1 MVLLRAFYSVC
12 VFLVGAVA
20 LVMPRGYSVGFFL
33 ACLTGLLLW
42 LPCRAGLWDSKTKWL
57 IGPCLVYAVGH
68 MAIALVHQ
76 WAWRSLD
83 PYVPFVLLALGVWAI
98 RHYKPN
104 PLFFWCGLAVGAIGA
119 AGLAGYQAQLLGLR
133 ADGFNHAIQFG
144 NVALLMGV
152 LCLVRLLTV
161 RGNLWLDVLMVLGF
175 GAGLAA
181 SVWSQT
187 RGGWLAVLLILAWML
202 ANATRGWRP
211 VKRAM
216 AAMALLAV
224 LAIPTLQTNGIVQ
237 HRVMRAVH
245 EAQSYWLSNAQAS
258 SVGSRLAMWAFASK
272 DIADAPL
279 IGQGAEGWKRNR
291 DVGIQVG
298 VLDPFVKDFSHLHNE
313 FLDVTYKTGL
323 IGLVLLLALYWLPML
338 MFFKPYLYGY
348 GAEVKALAMGG
359 MVLPMMYMDFG
370 LTQVF
375 LSHNSGRM
383 VLVSLWMCVAAL
395 LLNATEE
402 ANEA

>member
-1 MVLLRAFYSVC
+1 MVLLRAFYSLC
-12 VFLVGAVA
+12 IFLVGAVA
-20 LVMPRGYSVGFFL
+20 LVLPRGYSVGFFL

-42 LPCRAGLWDSKTKWL
+42 LPRRSSLWDSKTKWL
-57 IGPCLVYAVGH
+57 IGPCLAYALGH
-68 MAIALVHQ
+68 TAIALVHQ

-83 PYVPFVLLALGVWAI
+83 PYVPFVLLALGMWAI

-104 PLFFWCGLAVGAIGA
+104 PLFFWCGLAVGTIGA
-119 AGLAGYQAQLLGLR
+119 AGLAGYQAQVLGLR

-161 RGNLWLDVLMVLGF
+161 RSKLWLDMLMVLGF

-187 RGGWLAVLLILAWML
+187 RGGWVAVLLILVWML

-211 VKRAM
+211 VKRVM
-216 AAMALLAV
+216 AAMAMLAV
-224 LAIPTLQTNGIVQ
+224 LAIPALQTNGIVQ
-237 HRVMRAVH
+237 NRLMTAVH

-258 SVGSRLAMWAFASK
+258 SVGARLAMWAFASK

-291 DVGIQVG
+291 DAGIQAA

-313 FLDVTYKTGL
+313 FLDVAYKTGL
-323 IGLVLLLALYWLPML
+323 IGLAILLALYGVPML

-348 GAEVKALAMGG
+348 GTDVKALAMGG
-359 MVLPMMYMDFG
+359 MVLSMMYVDFG
-370 LTQVF
+370 LTQAF

-383 VLVSLWMCVAAL
+383 VFVSLLMCFGAL
-395 LLNATEE
+395 LLNAAEDE
-402 ANEA
+402 